1 MASEAFNLKPEDMFT
16 PRGEKYDFSIIPD
29 LSGKVALVTGAN
41 SPGSIGYQIAQ
52 HLAQKGA
59 KVYIGARSE
68 SKANGAIETL
78 LKSNLS
84 LKPEQLGSFVAD
96 LGDLKQVERA
106 ADALLEKESRLD
118 ILVNNAALL
127 ARPLDKNEHGLSV
140 SMTTNHLAPFLLTTK
155 LLPLFEKA
163 SQQGPDAPRVVF
175 VSAAS
180 IKWLPPTVRFRS
192 VDDLNAALGG
202 PDGFFANFQR
212 YSLSKLAN
220 ALTAKELQRRAPYL
234 VSLAVHPGEIVTDG
248 TRPMLEA
255 SGGAPAQ
262 VLSVEEGVLTPLWA
276 AAAPEAGKLKGAF
289 IMPFKEVAPEEGL
302 LKDEGLAKELWETSE
317 AVVKDVLAKA

>member
-1 MASEAFNLKPEDMFT
+1 S
-16 PRGEKYDFSIIPD
+16 
-29 LSGKVALVTGAN
+29 
-41 SPGSIGYQIAQ
+41 SPGSIGYQVAQ

-78 LKSNLS
+78 LKTNPS

-118 ILVNNAALL
+118 ILVNNAAF
-127 ARPLDKNEHGLSV
+127 
-140 SMTTNHLAPFLLTTK
+140 HLAPFLLTTK

-163 SQQGPDAPRVVF
+163 SQQGSDAPRVVF

-192 VDDLNAALGG
+192 VDDLNADLGG

-262 VLSVEEGVLTPLWA
+262 VLSVEDGALTPLWA

-317 AVVKDVLAKA
+317 AAVKDVLAEA

>member
-1 MASEAFNLKPEDMFT
+1 MFT
-16 PRGEKYDFSIIPD
+16 PRGEKYDLSIIPD

-41 SPGSIGYQIAQ
+41 SPGSIGYQVAQ

-78 LKSNLS
+78 LKTNPS

-127 ARPLDKNEHGLSV
+127 ARPLDKNEDGLSV
-140 SMTTNHLAPFLLTTK
+140 SMTTNQLAPFFLTTK

-163 SQQGPDAPRVVF
+163 SQQDSDAPRVVF

-192 VDDLNAALGG
+192 VDDLNADLGS

-248 TRPMLEA
+248 TRLMLEA

-262 VLSVEEGVLTPLWA
+262 VLSVAEGALTPLWA

-302 LKDEGLAKELWETSE
+302 WKDEGLAKELWQTSE
-317 AVVKDVLAKA
+317 AVVKDVLSKA